1 MHIFFIQKEDTGAT
15 VEKNQTVVDEKLMT
29 FQESLKASEP
39 SDARNKLQMEMEP
52 GDGSHVEYTELTL
65 DCLDLKAQEALLSP
79 PHSGNKSIKHFTDW
93 FGLLSVIIWIN
104 HILPHFCSLMFSEK
118 M

>member
-15 VEKNQTVVDEKLMT
+15 VEKNQTAVDERT
-29 FQESLKASEP
+29 REP

-79 PHSGNKSIKHFTDW
+79 PHSGNKSI
-93 FGLLSVIIWIN
+93 
-104 HILPHFCSLMFSEK
+104 
-118 M
+118 